1 MASGNVTRATANV
14 HIGEVWPVEIIKAA
28 KFELLI
34 QPRVRTVNFPKGQVG
49 DVIHIPRLPNFEV
62 LTKADNTA
70 WNPLTYT
77 DTEQLITI
85 DTWQVTGFLLEDPV
99 TVLSN
104 TATQQTYTEQLGY
117 ALGRAVDVKLA
128 EHAQSFS
135 TSVGTLGGVTTWSH
149 ITEAYRS
156 MIAWGN
162 DMSKCTWFFSAEA
175 QAAMLQQDVF
185 INALYGGN
193 GRSESAI
200 TRGQIGMLLG
210 APFVVSL
217 LLRQPAAGQHENFI
231 VHRDGLAIAMPIKPK
246 IVSEYEV
253 EYLGMRVGA
262 HQLYG
267 TAEINRYSET
277 PGNLT
282 ATDNMHV
289 LINGL

>member
-1 MASGNVTRATANV
+1 MASGNITRTTANV

-28 KFELLI
+28 RFELLI
-34 QPRVRTVNFPKGQVG
+34 QPRIRTVNFPKGQVG
-49 DVIHIPRLPNFEV
+49 DVIHIPRMPNFEV
-62 LTKADNTA
+62 ATKADNTA
-70 WNPLTYT
+70 WTPFTYT
-77 DTEQLITI
+77 DTEQQIVI
-85 DTWQVTGFLLEDPV
+85 DTWQVTGFLIEDPV
-99 TVLSN
+99 SVLSN
-104 TATQQTYTEQLGY
+104 TAKQSEYTNALGY

-135 TSVGTLGGVTTWSH
+135 TAVGTLGGVTTWAH
-149 ITEAYRS
+149 LTDAYRA
-156 MIAWGN
+156 MVAWGN
-162 DMSKCTWFFSAEA
+162 DMGKCTWFFSAEA
-175 QAAMLQQDVF
+175 HAAMLQQDVF

-193 GRSESAI
+193 ARSEAAV
-200 TRGQIGMLLG
+200 TRGEVGKVLG

-217 LLRQPAAGQHENFI
+217 LLRQPAAGQHENFL
-231 VHRDGLAIAMPIKPK
+231 VHKEGLAIAMPIKPTV
-246 IVSEYEV
+246 VSEYEV
-253 EYLGMRVGA
+253 EYLGYRVGA